1 MEKTL
6 ICIGGGELRTKTTLG
21 IDAYCATLAYRHA
34 AGNRPNA
41 LFIPTASHDS
51 KPYFNTF
58 RKTYT
63 SVFDVKADLVL
74 TVRGG
79 EMTEA
84 DMDAKFQAAD
94 LIYVGGGDTW
104 FMLQE
109 WRRTGVGRR
118 IVSAYRRG
126 VPVVG
131 LSAGAICWFD
141 RMYTDSQI
149 VEGLGDGF
157 CLMDGWGLLHG
168 MMTPH
173 YNQRPEFD
181 SIVIGERAAAYAI
194 EDNCALHFADGVI
207 RRTVTTGGKAY
218 YLDATSGE
226 LVKTEIN
233 VQ

>member
-34 AGNRPNA
+34 VDHRPTA

-63 SVFDVKADLVL
+63 SVFDIKADLVL

-79 EMTEA
+79 EMTIE
-84 DMDAKFQAAD
+84 DMQAKIDAAD
-94 LIYVGGGDTW
+94 LIYIGGGDTGY
-104 FMLQE
+104 MLKE
-109 WRRTGVGRR
+109 WRKTGLGRML
-118 IVSAYRRG
+118 VAAYRKG
-126 VPVVG
+126 VPMAG

-141 RMYTDSQI
+141 RMYTDTEI
-149 VEGLGDGF
+149 VEGVGGDY
-157 CLMDGWGLLHG
+157 CLMDGWGLMRG

-173 YNQRPEFD
+173 YNMRAEFD
-181 SIVIGERAAAYAI
+181 DLVIKERAIAYAI
-194 EDNCALHFADGVI
+194 EDNCALHFADGVVK
-207 RRTVTTGGKAY
+207 RTVTTGGKAY
-218 YLDATSGE
+218 LLDAREGVMQKS
-226 LVKTEIN
+226 EIN
-233 VQ
+233 IQ